1 MSELSVGLWTDIG
14 LELDFEAA
22 EPEAA
27 VSQLRRELLEL
38 EMDAVERPPA
48 EQPPP
53 GPRAVEAAALG
64 TLLVAAGRG
73 AIGVVVRLRTLQA
86 WVARRSS
93 RTVKLTLDGD
103 SIELMNASSRAQRRL
118 TESVVAH
125 HASGPP

>member
-27 VSQLRRELLEL
+27 ASMLRRELLEL
-38 EMDAVERPPA
+38 EIEAVERPPA

-53 GPRAVEAAALG
+53 GTRAVEALALG
-64 TLLVAAGRG
+64 VLVVAAGRG
-73 AIGVVVRLRTLQA
+73 AIGVVVGTRTLQA

-103 SIELMNASSRAQRRL
+103 SIELMNASWSAQRRL
-118 TESVVAH
+118 TKSFVAY